1 MCSGVASS
9 QPQEQ
14 AGVGASV
21 NLRILPDSLRIVHMQ
36 VFTCLELACE
46 RKEAGTDTFS
56 YFGPHIWNNLPQD
69 ISLPLAI
76 STFSPVGSLS
86 SNGVR
91 IRVLVHSTGIVRNEL
106 MHGYANVVHTS
117 N

>member
-1 MCSGVASS
+1 MSLFETSNNNEEKNNNDSACTSNEHTQMIVLVMMSS
-9 QPQEQ
+9 
-14 AGVGASV
+14 
-21 NLRILPDSLRIVHMQ
+21 
-36 VFTCLELACE
+36 FTCYSPLE
-46 RKEAGTDTFS
+46 
-56 YFGPHIWNNLPQD
+56 HIEHYAKTETMAQ
-69 ISLPLAI
+69 SRAI